1 MHMTKILR
9 NVLIAV
15 LLTGF
20 ATAAAMADDEK
31 AANKWRIEVSEGA
44 NSDGTIRL
52 MAIPTGGAETEV
64 AVNISKGRGEN
75 EVAHDIRDA
84 VTRAIDPVN
93 YKVEIDDGEDVLI
106 KKTSDKVPDFR
117 VVYLDSTVKSVR
129 IKVERE

>member
-1 MHMTKILR
+1 MHMTRILR

-15 LLTGF
+15 LLIGF
-20 ATAAAMADDEK
+20 AAAAAMADDEK
-31 AANKWRIEVSEGA
+31 ASNKWRIEVSEGA
-44 NSDGTIRL
+44 NSDGTIRF
-52 MAIPTGGAETEV
+52 MVIPTGGAETEV
-64 AVNISKGRGEN
+64 AVNIAKGRGEN

-84 VTRAIDPVN
+84 VTRAVDPVN